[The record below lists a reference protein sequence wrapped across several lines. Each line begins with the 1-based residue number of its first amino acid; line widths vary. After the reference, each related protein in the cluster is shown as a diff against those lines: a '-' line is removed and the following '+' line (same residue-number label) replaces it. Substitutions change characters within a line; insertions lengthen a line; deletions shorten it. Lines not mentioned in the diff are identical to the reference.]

1 MQKCVCL
8 CVCEYTYLIIK
19 KYKLDNSTPDTGVWP
34 SMTVQKY
41 RCMLYYGHPFFL
53 SRPPPSPL
61 NPNQTSASISAT
73 CPHYWSIGLQLAC
86 YPASTTHIH
95 LYSYIHTLSRSQ
107 MHAYMCTH
115 TFQYNHKITK
125 KLERKKPWECHNFS
139 ILFFQM
145 FSAKP
150 RNMDYFVF
158 LKMKNPFIP
167 APKYLMYI
175 RNFS

>member
-1 MQKCVCL
+1 MA
-8 CVCEYTYLIIK
+8 
-19 KYKLDNSTPDTGVWP
+19 TPSFSHGP
-34 SMTVQKY
+34 
-41 RCMLYYGHPFFL
+41 LH
-53 SRPPPSPL
+53 PPST
-61 NPNQTSASISAT
+61 QTKPVRLSALPVHT
-73 CPHYWSIGLQLAC
+73 TDQLAFSWHVIQ
-86 YPASTTHIH
+86 PLPHIYTFT
-95 LYSYIHTLSRSQ
+95 LIYTLSRSQ